1 MKVVI
6 AYDGST
12 GADTA
17 IEDLRHA
24 GLPDSS
30 EILIVC
36 VAEGGLQA
44 PESIGMVQTDFSGSW
59 KDKLADA
66 KRLCE
71 GAGDRLRSMFPKWT
85 IDSEAL
91 WGSPA
96 NLILEASRKW
106 HADLIVT
113 GSHGHSAV
121 ARMILGSVSTDLVHH
136 SECSVR
142 VARRSV
148 PFAQGPLQ
156 VILGI
161 DGSRESDKVLQAV
174 AQRTWPAKT
183 EVRIVS
189 VVATLVPEIGP
200 LEASTYGQDPAFE
213 VIRDFDARRKAH
225 LTDAALKAA
234 DYLRKMDLLAD
245 TTVLNGDPRELI
257 PQEADRLNATMIFLG
272 ARGLGRMERL
282 LLGSVS
288 THVLNHA
295 RCTVEVVR

>member
-6 AYDGST
+6 AYDGSA
-12 GADTA
+12 GAEAA

-24 GLPDSS
+24 GLPDAS
-30 EILIVC
+30 EILVVC

-71 GAGDRLRSMFPKWT
+71 GAADHLRSMFPKWT
-85 IDSEAL
+85 IASEAL
-91 WGSPA
+91 WGPPA
-96 NLILEASRKW
+96 KLILEASRKW
-106 HADLIVT
+106 HAELIVT

-142 VARRSV
+142 VARRGVSV
-148 PFAQGPLQ
+148 GQGPLR
-156 VILGI
+156 VILAI
-161 DGSRESDKVLQAV
+161 DGSRESDKVVRAL
-174 AQRTWPAKT
+174 AQRTWPAMT

-189 VVATLVPEIGP
+189 VVGTLVPEIGP
-200 LEASTYGQDPAFE
+200 LEASTYGHEPAFE

-225 LTDAALKAA
+225 LTDVARQAA

-245 TTVLNGDPRELI
+245 TSVLDGDPRELI
-257 PQEADRLNATMIFLG
+257 PKEADRCNAAMIFVG